1 MKLETLKDMLYLASL
16 FHDIGKFR
24 QRGKL
29 DEDLKERIRKEFSYE
44 IESDS
49 QKRGIAHE
57 YVGAYVYKNSELPFK
72 EEVPILISHHHGQL
86 SNSNLKTEYDVLTRL
101 LTISDRISASER
113 EEQQQTFSERKM
125 KLMRSIISSVLLKGE
140 TKPPYYK
147 PISRFSKFESLLDKD
162 QAEEYDHEEDYE
174 RLWKEFEELISQ
186 GDLLHSYEDKE
197 KRYLFFERIYHLL
210 KEYTSNI
217 PSAYYYSE
225 PNVSLFS
232 HAVSTAAI
240 AISLFKQ
247 FEDELF
253 EKSND
258 RFVCAEE
265 KFNSIE
271 RLMRSYGSLK
281 NNQPLPDDEP
291 VLGIIKGDVS
301 GIQNFIYNVPN
312 AHGLKKLRGRSFFI
326 AYLAEVIARYIVEQ
340 EGLYI
345 SNILFCGGGHFYVL
359 VPAKTICRLDAY
371 QKNLDEKLFK
381 TFNLDLNVL
390 LVGKELR
397 LYDLLNFNVHEQLS
411 QQLES
416 KKNKKFSSILNS
428 ILSTSVDMSGPIC
441 PYCGRNLS
449 RKQSTEELECEFCE
463 SFAHLGAELVKKKYM
478 KLLKTSEIENPR
490 SAKEVFQMFGYMI
503 EFTDDPDEFSYALN
517 KDEFD
522 PKKSMYFVKTANY
535 VSKELV
541 EGMEKTTDLE
551 TMAERAK
558 GVKRWGILRG
568 DLDNLGKVFASITN
582 VKENQKSS
590 ISMVS
595 TLSSEVE
602 LFFSVELE
610 KFVAKEFRNCNVVY
624 SGGDDFMILGPWNE
638 LPMLSQGIAKH
649 FADYSRNE
657 ELSISMA
664 VAIAPSRKYPVYKL
678 GVEAGE
684 MLEKLAKSYTRNG
697 LEKSALAVF
706 GGCIGWEEFADFL
719 EKKKLLEKIVED
731 HDVTKNFIQTLKVFV
746 ERQKKKESTKIWQLY
761 YYVARLIERQ
771 TSDEAKKDIQSFFN
785 GILVGRNRLYE
796 KLDLLLEWVHNETR
810 KEEAKSSISN

>member
-1 MKLETLKDMLYLASL
+1 VELETLKDVLYLASL

-29 DEDLKERIRKEFSYE
+29 DEDLKKRIRKEFSYE
-44 IESDS
+44 IKSDP
-49 QKRGIAHE
+49 QRGIAHE
-57 YVGAYVYKNSELPFK
+57 YVGAYVYKNSKLPFK
-72 EEVPILISHHHGQL
+72 EEAPILISHHHEQL
-86 SNSNLKTEYDVLTRL
+86 SNLKTEYDVLTKL

-113 EEQQQTFSERKM
+113 EEQQTSSERKI
-125 KLMRSIISSVLLKGE
+125 KLMRSIISSVSLKGE
-140 TKPPYYK
+140 RKPPYYK
-147 PISRFSKFESLLDKD
+147 PISRFSRFEGLMDKD

-186 GDLLHSYEDKE
+186 DDLLRSYEDKE

-232 HAVSTAAI
+232 HAISTAAI

-247 FEDELF
+247 FEERLF

-258 RFVCAEE
+258 RFVFAERI
-265 KFNSIE
+265 FNSIE
-271 RLMRSYGSLK
+271 SLIRSYSSLRSD
-281 NNQPLPDDEP
+281 QPLPNDEP

-326 AYLAEVIARYIVEQ
+326 AYLAEVIARYIVEK

-345 SNILFCGGGHFYVL
+345 ANILFCGGGHFYIL
-359 VPAKTICRLDAY
+359 VPARAFDRLSKY
-371 QKNLDEKLFK
+371 QKILDEKLFK
-381 TFNLDLNVL
+381 AFSIDLSVL
-390 LVGKELR
+390 LVGKELT
-397 LYDLLNFNVHEQLS
+397 LYDILNFKVHEELS
-411 QQLES
+411 RKLEAE
-416 KKNKKFSSILNS
+416 KNRKFSRILDS
-428 ILSTSVDMSGPIC
+428 LFSRPIDLSGPVC
-441 PYCGRNLS
+441 PYCNR
-449 RKQSTEELECEFCE
+449 RMKQKGPDQELECEFCE
-463 SFAHLGAELVKKKYM
+463 SFAHIGAELVKKRYM
-478 KLLKTSEIENPR
+478 KLLKTSEIENPK
-490 SAKEVFQMFGYMI
+490 SANEVFKMFGYMI
-503 EFTDDPDEFSYALN
+503 EFTDNPDEFSYALN

-535 VSKELV
+535 ISKELV

-582 VKENQKSS
+582 VEENQKSS

-595 TLSSEVE
+595 TLSSEIE
-602 LFFSVELE
+602 LFFGVELE
-610 KFVAKEFRNCNVVY
+610 KFVAKEFKNCNVVY

-684 MLEKLAKSYTRNG
+684 MLEKLAKSYMRNG
-697 LEKSALAVF
+697 LEKSALALF
-706 GGCIGWEEFADFL
+706 SGCVGWEEFADFL

-731 HDVTKNFIQTLKVFV
+731 HDVTKNLIHTLKVFV
-746 ERQKKKESTKIWQLY
+746 ERQKKKEPTKIWQLY

-771 TSDEAKKDIQSFFN
+771 TNNEAKKDIQSFFN
-785 GILVGRNRLYE
+785 DILVGRNRLYE

-810 KEEAKSSISN
+810 KVEIKGISN